1 LSPDLPGPL
10 RGAIEAR
17 LEGVSRRDLAER
29 AARVSAAYRGG
40 GGSAGVVLTPDD
52 ALAYALAR
60 LPATYAAD
68 MAVFSALAEACPD
81 FSPATLLDAGAG
93 PGTASWAALEVW
105 PQIEAALLLDESGPF
120 LDLARILGEAGPPV
134 LAGAERRRANLTAA
148 QAQAW
153 PTADLVVASYVL
165 AEIPVPAQAPLVE
178 RLWAACE
185 EVLVLVEPGTPAGYQ
200 RILAARTQLIEAG
213 ARLAGPC
220 PHAQACPLTQ
230 PDWCHFVQRLPR
242 SRDHRLA
249 KGAEI
254 PFEDEKFIWL
264 AATRDS
270 VAVTPFEARVLSPP
284 RQAKPGIDLKLCVDT
299 GALEQRF
306 VPRRD
311 KPAYA
316 VVRRL
321 DWGDAI

>member
-1 LSPDLPGPL
+1 M
-10 RGAIEAR
+10 RAAIAGR

-40 GGSAGVVLTPDD
+40 AGSSGVVLTPDD

-68 MAVFSALAEACPD
+68 MAAFSAAAEACPD
-81 FSPATLLDAGAG
+81 FAPATLLDAGAG
-93 PGTASWAALEVW
+93 PGTAAWAALGVW
-105 PQIEAALLLDESGPF
+105 PRIEDALLLDESGPF

-134 LAGAERRRANLTAA
+134 IAGAERRRTSLTAV
-148 QAQAW
+148 QAEAW
-153 PTADLVVASYVL
+153 PRAELVVASYLL
-165 AEIPVPAQAPLVE
+165 AEIPAAAQGPLAA

-185 EVLVLVEPGTPAGYQ
+185 GLLVLVEPGTPAGYQ
-200 RILAARTQLIEAG
+200 RILAARSQLIAAG

-220 PHAQACPLTQ
+220 PHAQACPLTP

-249 KGAEI
+249 KGAEL
-254 PFEDEKFIWL
+254 PFEDEKFVWL
-264 AATRDS
+264 AAARES
-270 VAVTPFEARVLSPP
+270 VALAPFAGRVLAPP
-284 RQAKPGIDLKLCVDT
+284 LPAKPGIGLKLCLDT
-299 GALEQRF
+299 GGLEQRF

-311 KPAYA
+311 KPAFA
-316 VVRRL
+316 AARRL

>member
-1 LSPDLPGPL
+1 MSPDLPGPL
-10 RGAIEAR
+10 RAAIAVR

-68 MAVFSALAEACPD
+68 IAAFSAVAEACPD
-81 FSPATLLDAGAG
+81 FAPATLLDAGAG

-105 PQIEAALLLDESGPF
+105 PQIEAALMLDESGPF
-120 LDLARILGEAGPPV
+120 LDLARILGEAGAPV
-134 LAGAERRRANLTAA
+134 IAGAERRRTNLTAA
-148 QAQAW
+148 QVEPW
-153 PTADLVVASYVL
+153 PRAELVVASYVL
-165 AEIPVPAQAPLVE
+165 AEIPAQAQGPLVD
-178 RLWAACE
+178 RLWDACE
-185 EVLVLVEPGTPAGYQ
+185 GLLVLVEPGTPAGYQ
-200 RILAARTQLIEAG
+200 RILAARAQLIDAG

-220 PHAQACPLTQ
+220 PHAQACPLTE

-249 KGAEI
+249 KGAEA

-264 AATRDS
+264 AAARAG
-270 VAVTPFEARVLSPP
+270 VMIAPFAARVLAPP
-284 RQAKPGIDLKLCVDT
+284 HQAKPGIDLKLCVDT
-299 GALEQRF
+299 GALEPRF

-311 KPAYA
+311 KPAFA
-316 VVRRL
+316 QARRL
-321 DWGDAI
+321 DWGDTI